1 MIKKGRKAG
10 GKRVSQ
16 LDILKKD
23 LDQLTKRIVFMAI
36 LTTEL
41 EKEGFS
47 PVAGGNYAVELYT
60 EGAFKSDAVEIFA
73 PVDVL
78 NKVLLPWGFD
88 KVDGFLRHDEIGV
101 TVRILGEGLNQN
113 ELDRVN
119 QVDVN
124 GFPVYLMGVEDTI
137 TAKLK
142 EFVHL
147 HESDAIIWA
156 QELIEIHVNEVD
168 LDYLKERAT
177 QEGAIDP
184 LRKLLLELRLEDED
198 EYEYGYYE

>member
-124 GFPVYLMGVEDTI
+124 GFPVYLMGVEDTV

-198 EYEYGYYE
+198 EYGYGYYE

>member
-1 MIKKGRKAG
+1 M
-10 GKRVSQ
+10 SQ